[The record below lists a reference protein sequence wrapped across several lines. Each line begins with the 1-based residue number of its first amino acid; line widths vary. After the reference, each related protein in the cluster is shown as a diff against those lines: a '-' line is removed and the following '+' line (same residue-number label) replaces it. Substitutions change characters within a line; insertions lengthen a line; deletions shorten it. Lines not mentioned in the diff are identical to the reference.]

1 MRWEKLLWRKIW
13 IGVVFLAGLWG
24 PQVLSAQVDL
34 PPEPLLARQVVVERH
49 SVEAV
54 VEGPLVEV
62 QVTQLLR
69 NRSGQV
75 AEGVYLFP
83 LPADAAVSDVEMT
96 VDGAVLEGRV
106 LDREEARRIYEQ
118 IVRAQRDPALLEYW
132 ERGVFQTSVFPI
144 PPGEARTVAF
154 VYTYWVE
161 PVDGLFHFHVPLR
174 LRHLGQVEAQE
185 ISIRVDLHTA
195 SGLRA
200 LYTPNFPSSV
210 ERSADDA
217 ATVTY
222 RTAGELPANDF
233 DLYWG
238 TDDRAV
244 GLSLLSYKPAGEEG
258 YFVLL
263 AAPGLAA
270 TEEEIVERDLV
281 VVLDVSGSMRKAKLE
296 QARAAVQS
304 IVESLRPGDRFNL
317 VAFSSG
323 VELWRE
329 ALQPVDGA
337 GQREAVR
344 WLEGLRAVGATDIN
358 RALLAALAQV
368 AGGESARPAY
378 ILFVTDGQPTQGESA
393 VDAIVRN
400 ALGHLPAERTP
411 RLFTF
416 GVGYD
421 VNTDLLDNLAAELRG
436 GSHYVA
442 PDAAIDEAVG
452 AFYAQVST
460 PVLAEIELVFAAPF
474 TVTALSPDPLPDLF
488 AGRQLVA
495 VGRYTAG
502 GTGEVALAGEV
513 NGKARLYVYPDR
525 TLVVGGGN
533 PAVARLWAMRQIGQ
547 LLSLI
552 RRNGADPE
560 LVEEITQLGVRYGI
574 VTPYTSFLVL
584 EPELLQPGGEI
595 PLAELGVLSAQPR
608 WEAQTD
614 PIAAA
619 PAAGEAAVAAS
630 QARAALQQAEV
641 AVESAATVRY
651 VAGRSFVL
659 RGSLAEEGSGGAGS
673 IWVDTG
679 FVETMAVT
687 TVALGSDAYFDLLAE
702 PEMAQWLAIS
712 AELVVVTGPE
722 SAVRVTAR

>member
-1 MRWEKLLWRKIW
+1 
-13 IGVVFLAGLWG
+13 
-24 PQVLSAQVDL
+24 
-34 PPEPLLARQVVVERH
+34 
-49 SVEAV
+49 
-54 VEGPLVEV
+54 
-62 QVTQLLR
+62 
-69 NRSGQV
+69 
-75 AEGVYLFP
+75 
-83 LPADAAVSDVEMT
+83 
-96 VDGAVLEGRV
+96 
-106 LDREEARRIYEQ
+106 
-118 IVRAQRDPALLEYW
+118 
-132 ERGVFQTSVFPI
+132 
-144 PPGEARTVAF
+144 
-154 VYTYWVE
+154 
-161 PVDGLFHFHVPLR
+161 
-174 LRHLGQVEAQE
+174 
-185 ISIRVDLHTA
+185 
-195 SGLRA
+195 LRA

-210 ERSADDA
+210 ERSADDR

-222 RTAGELPANDF
+222 STAGELPANVF

-263 AAPGLAA
+263 AAPGLAG
-270 TEEEIVERDLV
+270 EEIVERDLV

-323 VELWRE
+323 VALWRE
-329 ALQPVDGA
+329 ALQPVDGV

-344 WLEGLRAVGATDIN
+344 WLEGLRAVGSTDIN
-358 RALLAALAQV
+358 RALLEALAQV
-368 AGGESARPAY
+368 AEGESARPAY
-378 ILFVTDGQPTQGESA
+378 ILFVTDGQPTQGETE

-421 VNTDLLDNLAAELRG
+421 VNTDLLDILAAELRG

-460 PVLAEIELVFAAPF
+460 PVLAEIELTFGAPF

-513 NGKARLYVYPDR
+513 NGKARLYVYPER

-552 RRNGADPE
+552 RRNGPDPE

-574 VTPYTSFLVL
+574 VTPYTSSLVL
-584 EPELLQPGGEI
+584 EPLRPGEEI
-595 PLAELGVLSAQPR
+595 PLAELGVSSEQLRSEALAQ
-608 WEAQTD
+608 ADQMY
-614 PIAAA
+614 AA

-641 AVESAATVRY
+641 AVGTTATVRY

-659 RGSLAEEGSGGAGS
+659 RGYLAEEGSEGAL
-673 IWVDTG
+673 WVDTG

-687 TVALGSDAYFDLLAE
+687 TVVLGSDAYFDLLAE